1 MRDPYSI
8 LGVGKNADQREIKAA
23 WRNTAKALHPDQN
36 PDDPQAASRFT
47 EAGRA
52 YDLLKDP
59 NKRRLFDEAR
69 ARASGGKEKTF
80 MEQRAERARAE
91 EEARAAAEAKAAA
104 EARARA
110 AAAAQAARNPPPKEE
125 PVEEAM
131 SKIFGANKSGETKE
145 NAPPPPHQSEP
156 KATRQTEE
164 PQKAPRQAEEPQLE
178 SPVEPR
184 PSPALE
190 LISYVI
196 KRLTRQVPPPD
207 KAPDLAIDVPVSI
220 EDILQRANP
229 SVTLPDG
236 TPLTI
241 KIPDDA
247 KDGTQIRMEGQGHR
261 LPHIKR
267 GDVLATLRIKPHSW
281 YRPHGYDL
289 LTHVDIDIENAVLG
303 CEATVETPDGQT
315 KVTIPAWTGST
326 YKVTIAGKGLP
337 KGHGM
342 RGNLIAEVRVLLWD
356 RPDQK
361 VIDLMRSL
369 REGLYL

>member
-69 ARASGGKEKTF
+69 ARSAGGKEKTF
-80 MEQRAERARAE
+80 MEQRADKARAE
-91 EEARAAAEAKAAA
+91 AEARAAAEAKAAA

-110 AAAAQAARNPPPKEE
+110 AAAQAARNPPPKEE
-125 PVEEAM
+125 PVEETM
-131 SKIFGANKSGETKE
+131 SKIFGANKSGEARE
-145 NAPPPPHQSEP
+145 SDPQPEP
-156 KATRQTEE
+156 KPT
-164 PQKAPRQAEEPQLE
+164 RQAEEPQKAARHTDE
-178 SPVEPR
+178 PQPAPENPAEPR
-184 PSPALE
+184 PSPSPALE

-196 KRLTRQVPPPD
+196 KRLTRQVPAPD

-220 EDILQRANP
+220 EDILQRANQ

-236 TPLTI
+236 APLTI
-241 KIPDDA
+241 RIPDDA
-247 KDGTQIRMEGQGHR
+247 RDGTQIRLEGQGHR
-261 LPHIKR
+261 LPHVKR
-267 GDVLATLRIKPHSW
+267 GDVVATLRIRPHSW

-315 KVTIPAWTGST
+315 KVTIPPWTGSS